1 MSDSGGAGG
10 SVFPSNWSSL
20 LSFITSSRRNANHN
34 ANHTN
39 HKKKISTT
47 KSQSAVDQAPLPSLY
62 NSEAYRSLHQRHLFC
77 QFCAPPRFLALLAC
91 HGGTLPLMLVL
102 STVQGQ
108 GQAHF
113 VGEWNEPALTSGY
126 VVPGGESHP
135 LRVSIGAH
143 HEGPAPLRPVRHHVR

>member
-34 ANHTN
+34 ANHNTN

-62 NSEAYRSLHQRHLFC
+62 NSEAYRSLHQRHLICKFC
-77 QFCAPPRFLALLAC
+77 PPPDFWL
-91 HGGTLPLMLVL
+91 
-102 STVQGQ
+102 
-108 GQAHF
+108 
-113 VGEWNEPALTSGY
+113 Y
-126 VVPGGESHP
+126 SHAMA
-135 LRVSIGAH
+135 GH
-143 HEGPAPLRPVRHHVR
+143 CQ